1 MITNHKLIIDKSC
14 PMCSLY
20 GKCFTKMGLI
30 DKNTIA
36 YYQNVNRKIFDQ
48 IDEKRAKSEVAL
60 VHPRSGK
67 TLYGIDAFMRIISD
81 NSPVLKRLF
90 HVKWI
95 YFLLRK
101 LYRFISF
108 NRKVIAG
115 KEIGVNERDCT
126 PPVHV
131 PYQISYLLI
140 AAWFTGF
147 MVNNFSAL
155 LDAELGVVHFGWRE
169 YAICFGQIGWQF
181 LALSLIQPNKRLRY
195 LGNMSTVSIIGGLL
209 LIPLLIVDHFIDF
222 SWMQLLVGFGLIV
235 GTMFYLHVQRCKRL
249 ELPFIVSISWMAFRT
264 IVLIIMLYFLYL
276 K

>member
-20 GKCFTKMGLI
+20 GRCFTKMGLI
-30 DKNTIA
+30 DEDTIV

-48 IDEKRAKSEVAL
+48 IDDKRAKSEVAL

-67 TLYGIDAFMRIISD
+67 TTYGIDAFMRIISD
-81 NSPVLKRLF
+81 KKPILKRLF
-90 HVKWI
+90 QVKWI
-95 YFLLRK
+95 YFLLSK

-115 KEIGVNERDCT
+115 RSVGINERDCT
-126 PPVHV
+126 PPVHI
-131 PYQISYLLI
+131 PYRIVYLLI
-140 AAWFTGF
+140 AALFTGF
-147 MVNNFSAL
+147 MVNSFSAL
-155 LDAELGVVHFGWRE
+155 LDAELRVVHFGWRE

-181 LALSLIQPNKRLRY
+181 LALSLIQPNKRLAY

-209 LIPLLIVDHFIDF
+209 LVPLLISDHYIDF
-222 SWMQLLVGFGLIV
+222 SWMQLLIGFTLIV
-235 GTMFYLHVQRCKRL
+235 GTMFSLHVQRCKRL
-249 ELPFIVSISWMAFRT
+249 GLPFIVSISWVMFRAL
-264 IVLIIMLYFLYL
+264 VLMVMLYFLYL